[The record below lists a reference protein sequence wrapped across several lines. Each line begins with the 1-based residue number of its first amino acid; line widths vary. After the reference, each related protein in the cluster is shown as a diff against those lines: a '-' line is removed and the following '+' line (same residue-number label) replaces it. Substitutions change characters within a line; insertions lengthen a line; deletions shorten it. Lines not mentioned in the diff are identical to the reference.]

1 MFTWV
6 CPDCGYDVDVAAEQC
21 PRCSGQLEGKD
32 EQSQA
37 TAVRPQPPPA
47 EPPAAP
53 ARQVSS
59 PEPEPRQRLPTGPAR
74 APQPIEATRPSGGLQ
89 FRARHLV
96 YFMMALAVALSAAFW
111 LATGSVPG
119 LSSLRLELPGEME
132 LSPVETFAMGVQG
145 PIEVSGIR
153 PYYTDEFQ
161 ARVRA
166 FVANHAKSQQ
176 PVAVRVHLRVREA
189 GQQVPPLASFAVV
202 LSAPLPPNGGQE
214 VDVELEA
221 MGSLQSL
228 PPWEEMRVDL
238 ESINE

>member
-37 TAVRPQPPPA
+37 TAVRPTPPPA
-47 EPPAAP
+47 P
-53 ARQVSS
+53 ARPVSS

-96 YFMMALAVALSAAFW
+96 YFIMALAVALSAAFW